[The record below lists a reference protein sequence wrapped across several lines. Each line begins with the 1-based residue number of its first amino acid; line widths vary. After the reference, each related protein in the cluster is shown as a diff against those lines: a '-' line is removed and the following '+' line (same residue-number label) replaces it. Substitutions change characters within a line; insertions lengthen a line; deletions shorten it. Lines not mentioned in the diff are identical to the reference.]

1 MTDEVTRETMI
12 RVASDAAMAAS
23 VAIGGCCPDFD
34 PDPEQVESLLV
45 DALTKLLAHLEDP
58 LEDYGSR
65 GPLLEALRRRKEAI
79 DG

>member
-1 MTDEVTRETMI
+1 MTDEETRETMI
-12 RVASDAAMAAS
+12 RVSSDAAMAVS

-45 DALTKLLAHLEDP
+45 DALTRLLDEIDDPIED
-58 LEDYGSR
+58 DGSR
-65 GPLLEALRRRKEAI
+65 GHLLGALRRRKEAL

>member
-1 MTDEVTRETMI
+1 MTDEETRETMI
-12 RVASDAAMAAS
+12 RVASDAAMAVS

-34 PDPEQVESLLV
+34 PDPGQVESLLV

-65 GPLLEALRRRKEAI
+65 GALLEALRRRKEAL